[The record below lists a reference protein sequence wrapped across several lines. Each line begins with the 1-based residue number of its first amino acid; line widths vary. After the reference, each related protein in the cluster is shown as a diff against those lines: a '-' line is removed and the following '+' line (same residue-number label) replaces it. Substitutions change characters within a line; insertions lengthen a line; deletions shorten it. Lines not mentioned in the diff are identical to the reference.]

1 MFDVRHLL
9 SHGASWR
16 RFTFLGF
23 TFRARGARGTK
34 SGRAFTGFL
43 PAMSTEALKAKSD
56 RLRRMRIHRRT
67 DLTLDD
73 LASWLNPIIAGWM
86 NYYGRFYRT
95 EMDPLL
101 KRVNTYMRR
110 WAGRKYKRL
119 RTLKRFTRWWAGLLE
134 REPGLFA
141 HWRVVRSFYSELVRR
156 AR

>member
-1 MFDVRHLL
+1 
-9 SHGASWR
+9 
-16 RFTFLGF
+16 
-23 TFRARGARGTK
+23 
-34 SGRAFTGFL
+34 
-43 PAMSTEALKAKSD
+43 MSTEALKAKSD

-101 KRVNTYMRR
+101 KRVNTYMKR

-119 RTLKRFTRWWAGLLE
+119 RTLKRFTKVVGRTARKSTRPVRPLASRPLFLLRAGE
-134 REPGLFA
+134 KSPVTGDCHAGICGSPG
-141 HWRVVRSFYSELVRR
+141 VRFPR
-156 AR
+156 ATRLHSCSAPPVLGR